1 MMPSDT
7 CDIDTHHQAAPAEMR
22 GAVPASNRAC
32 SVWIQ
37 VCGEVEVSNHAQLQ
51 AALSAVDLDGAHAVR
66 LDLRHLTFCDTGG
79 CWRLLR
85 FERDARLSGCRTSIH
100 GARRTVRT
108 VLSLI
113 AGAHQPPF
121 A

>member
-37 VCGEVEVSNHAQLQ
+37 VCGEVDVSNHAQLQ

-113 AGAHQPPF
+113 AGADQPPF

>member
-1 MMPSDT
+1 MSV
-7 CDIDTHHQAAPAEMR
+7 
-22 GAVPASNRAC
+22 AVTTSAC

-37 VCGEVEVSNHAQLQ
+37 VCGEVDVSNHAQLQ

-85 FERDARLSGCRTSIH
+85 FERDARLSGYRTSIH
-100 GARRTVRT
+100 GARRIVRT
-108 VLSLI
+108 VLALI
-113 AGAHQPPF
+113 AGADQPTF